1 MRLGAERDLDKFLL
15 ADSSVPACFDREKLD
30 PMHEDDIA
38 WWDEAH
44 KECFLGD
51 FCAGVLPL

>member
-44 KECFLGD
+44 KECF
-51 FCAGVLPL
+51 